1 MLDAGDL
8 FFKSLQVSGVKKE
21 IGTLKANTVVAGFN
35 IIGCDAFNV
44 GRNDFANGSD
54 FLMSLSDSAQFPF
67 ISANIINKESGKLVF
82 EPYKIVE
89 RGNLKFGILG
99 LVTGLPNHV
108 ADYSLLNFLEEGK
121 RYLEELTK
129 KTDYQVVLLNGTS
142 NDGKAAQKEFAS
154 ADFLFLSQDKRR
166 SSQKLKTPDSGPTIL
181 NLGKQGRSLA
191 LLELNVVNVD
201 STLHNVTNVKKKIRY
216 LERRLSNLSK
226 KNPNLPLKELYQ
238 NNPKVLK
245 HIEKIQS
252 DLLTGKNQLAAV
264 QNTVEFIY
272 KSMNKNIP
280 NDPVV
285 LEMVNKTLSDCKSLE
300 KKVKKPDIR
309 NSTSSI
315 PKKIK

>member
-1 MLDAGDL
+1 MDAGDL
-8 FFKSLQVSGVKKE
+8 FFKSPQVSGIQEE
-21 IGTLKANTVVAGFN
+21 IGVLRAKTVVEGFN
-35 IIGCDAFNV
+35 IIGCDVFNV

-67 ISANIINKESGKLVF
+67 ISANIINEESGKLVF

-142 NDGKAAQKEFAS
+142 NDGKAAEKEFAS
-154 ADFLFLSQDKRR
+154 ADFLFLSQDKRK
-166 SSQKLKTPDSGPTIL
+166 SSQKLKTPDSGPTIF

-201 STLHNVTNVKKKIRY
+201 SAINNITNIKSNIKY
-216 LERRLSNLSK
+216 LEKRLKNLGK
-226 KNPNLPLKELYQ
+226 RNPNIPLKELYK

-245 HIEKIQS
+245 KIERMQS
-252 DLLTGKNQLAAV
+252 DLSASRNQLGDKR
-264 QNTVEFIY
+264 NTVEFTF

-280 NDPVV
+280 GDPVV
-285 LEMVNKTLSDCKSLE
+285 LEMVNKTLSDCKNLE

-309 NSTSSI
+309 NSAPSI
-315 PKKIK
+315 PKKVK

>member
-1 MLDAGDL
+1 LDTGDL
-8 FFKSLQVSGVKKE
+8 FFKSLQVSGVKKG
-21 IGTLKANTVVAGFN
+21 IGALRAKTIVEGFN
-35 IIGCDAFNV
+35 IIGCDVLNV

-67 ISANIINKESGKLVF
+67 ISANIINEESGKLVF

-89 RGNLKFGILG
+89 RGNLKFGIIG

-108 ADYSLLNFLEEGK
+108 ADYSLLDFLEEGK

-129 KTDYQVVLLNGTS
+129 NTDYQVVLLNGTS

-154 ADFLFLSQDKRR
+154 ADFLFLSHDKRR
-166 SSQKLKTPDSGPTIL
+166 TSQKLEIPDSGPTIF
-181 NLGKQGRSLA
+181 NLYKQGRSLA

-201 STLHNVTNVKKKIRY
+201 STLHNITNVKKKIRY
-216 LERRLSNLSK
+216 LERRLANLGK
-226 KNPNLPLKELYQ
+226 KNPNLPIEELYK
-238 NNPKVLK
+238 NNPKILK
-245 HIEKIQS
+245 HIEEIQS
-252 DLLTGKNQLAAV
+252 DLSARRNQLAGV
-264 QNTVEFIY
+264 QNTVEFTY
-272 KSMNKNIP
+272 KSMNKDIP

-300 KKVKKPDIR
+300 EKVKKPDIR

>member
-1 MLDAGDL
+1 MDAGDL
-8 FFKSLQVSGVKKE
+8 FFKSLQVSGIQEE
-21 IGTLKANTVVAGFN
+21 IGALKAKTVVEGFN
-35 IIGCDAFNV
+35 IIGCDVFNV

-67 ISANIINKESGKLVF
+67 ISANIINEESGKLVF

-142 NDGKAAQKEFAS
+142 NDGKAAEKEFAS
-154 ADFLFLSQDKRR
+154 ADFLFLSQDKRK
-166 SSQKLKTPDSGPTIL
+166 SSQKLKTPDSGPTIF

-201 STLHNVTNVKKKIRY
+201 SAINNITNIKSNIKY
-216 LERRLSNLSK
+216 LEKRLKNLGK
-226 KNPNLPLKELYQ
+226 RNPNIPLKELYK

-245 HIEKIQS
+245 KIERMQS
-252 DLLTGKNQLAAV
+252 DLSASRNQLGDKR
-264 QNTVEFIY
+264 NTVEFTF

-280 NDPVV
+280 GDPVV
-285 LEMVNKTLSDCKSLE
+285 LEMVNKTLSDCKNLE

-309 NSTSSI
+309 NSAPSI
-315 PKKIK
+315 PKKVK

>member
-1 MLDAGDL
+1 MDAGDL
-8 FFKSLQVSGVKKE
+8 FFKSLQVSGIQEE
-21 IGTLKANTVVAGFN
+21 IGALKAKTVVEGFN
-35 IIGCDAFNV
+35 IIGCDVFNV

-67 ISANIINKESGKLVF
+67 ISANIINEESGKLVF

-89 RGNLKFGILG
+89 RGNLNFGILG

-108 ADYSLLNFLEEGK
+108 ADYGLLNFLEEGK
-121 RYLEELTK
+121 RYLDELTK

-142 NDGKAAQKEFAS
+142 NDGKAAEKEFAS
-154 ADFLFLSQDKRR
+154 ADFLFLSQDKRK
-166 SSQKLKTPDSGPTIL
+166 SSQKLKTPDSGPTIF

-201 STLHNVTNVKKKIRY
+201 SAINNITNIKSNIKY
-216 LERRLSNLSK
+216 LEKRLKNLGK
-226 KNPNLPLKELYQ
+226 RNPNIPLKELYK

-245 HIEKIQS
+245 KIERMQS
-252 DLLTGKNQLAAV
+252 DLSASRNQLGDKR
-264 QNTVEFIY
+264 NTVEFTF

-280 NDPVV
+280 GDPVV
-285 LEMVNKTLSDCKSLE
+285 LEMVNKTLSDCKNLE

-309 NSTSSI
+309 NSAPSI
-315 PKKIK
+315 PKKVK